1 MRLFSGGVRSRLRRD
16 GEGDTEEVNC
26 QRVVEGA
33 NPYLTIPSKSA
44 IISHIK
50 KEGVSVI
57 RKAQTKDIPR
67 ILDLLS
73 QVNMVHHIGRPD
85 LFKIGR
91 KYSEAELT
99 EILGDESRP
108 ILVWTD
114 GDDMTQGYMFGIFQ
128 QHKNSLLLTDV
139 KTLYIDDLCV
149 EETLRGKHIG
159 KELYTAAVALAKE
172 NDCYNLTLNVWSCN
186 PSAMAFYESLGMS
199 VQKIGMETI
208 L

>member
-1 MRLFSGGVRSRLRRD
+1 M
-16 GEGDTEEVNC
+16 
-26 QRVVEGA
+26 
-33 NPYLTIPSKSA
+33 
-44 IISHIK
+44 
-50 KEGVSVI
+50 I

-73 QVNMVHHIGRPD
+73 QVNMVHHVGRPD

-91 KYSEAELT
+91 KYSEEEL
-99 EILGDESRP
+99 EVILCDPDRP

-114 GDDMTQGYMFGIFQ
+114 ESDVTQGYMFGIYQ
-128 QHKNSLLLTDV
+128 QHKNSLLLTDI

-159 KELYTAAVALAKE
+159 KELYAAAADMAKE
-172 NDCYNLTLNVWSCN
+172 NGCYNLTLNVWSCN

-199 VQKIGMETI
+199 VQKIGMET
-208 L
+208 LL